1 MNGTE
6 NNDTL
11 FLGHAN
17 NLFHNIGSRRGIQTR
32 RRFIEEQKS
41 RLLQQRNTNRE
52 ATPLASTQP
61 GVTRIGTGVE
71 THLDNNLVANGIDII
86 RGGHFVKLGGETKS
100 FAAREVGPMFV
111 VLHDNVAM
119 FLKDL
124 VSNGNTVEGD
134 GATGLAVQGIQGQCT
149 NQSSL
154 LVKESNGN
162 RVSIQQ

>member
-11 FLGHAN
+11 FLGHTN

-32 RRFIEEQKS
+32 CRFIEEQKS

-52 ATPLASTQP
+52 TTPLASTQAR
-61 GVTRIGTGVE
+61 VTRIGTGVE
-71 THLDNNLVANGIDII
+71 THLVDNLVANGIDII
-86 RGGHFVKLGGETKS
+86 LGGYFVKLGGVTQS
-100 FAAREVGPMFV
+100 FAARQVGPMFV

-124 VSNGNTVEGD
+124 VADGNTVERD
-134 GATGLAVQGIQGQCT
+134 GASGLAVKGIQGQCT

-154 LVKESNGN
+154 MVEE
-162 RVSIQQ
+162 